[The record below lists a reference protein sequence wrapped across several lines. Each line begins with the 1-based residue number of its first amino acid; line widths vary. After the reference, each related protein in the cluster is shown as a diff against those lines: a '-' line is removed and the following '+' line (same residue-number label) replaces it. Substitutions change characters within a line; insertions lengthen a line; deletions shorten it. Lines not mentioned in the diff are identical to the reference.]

1 MELEMNMLMKMKEIL
16 KDNTVD
22 KGAGKRYYHGNII
35 TFPMEKPLK
44 MLYAVFN

>member
-1 MELEMNMLMKMKEIL
+1 MELEMNMNMLMKMKEIL

-35 TFPMEKPLK
+35 TCNGETFEN
-44 MLYAVFN
+44 VVCCV